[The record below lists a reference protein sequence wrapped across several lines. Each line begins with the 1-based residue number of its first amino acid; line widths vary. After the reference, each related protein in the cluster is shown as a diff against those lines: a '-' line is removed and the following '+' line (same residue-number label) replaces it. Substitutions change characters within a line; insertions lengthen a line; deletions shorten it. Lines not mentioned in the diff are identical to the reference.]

1 METRDMLSSTEV
13 ILFAAV
19 GAALAGLYLG
29 TLWLTVARL
38 TSGAHAPLMLLFV
51 STVLRVAVLLGAF
64 AVLTGMEWTRL
75 AACLAGF
82 FVVRILT
89 IASLRPA
96 AQRMATIVKSAER

>member
-1 METRDMLSSTEV
+1 MGSIDMPSSTEA
-13 ILFAAV
+13 ILFAAI

-38 TSGAHAPLMLLFV
+38 INGARAPLMMLFV
-51 STVLRVAVLLGAF
+51 STMLRLAVLLGAF

-75 AACLAGF
+75 VACLAGF

-89 IASLRPA
+89 ITSLRPA
-96 AQRMATIVKSAER
+96 A